1 MRARFAGWSSL
12 IVGAGLLAARA
23 AAAEPSVWVVDDGE
37 KIRRDATTTPFER
50 GEGNPVWRPGE
61 PVRLFAMRN
70 ETVALQVV
78 VEADDDPVDGVTVDV
93 DPLETPDGT
102 RFGEAAAAPKEKL
115 AKGRAALPV
124 GMPVERFVEHFVD
137 VRRASDDASPRRG
150 WEPGSGPTAG
160 AWVGPVPDALV
171 PVEQAPAWLPYPM
184 GVEPRSNGIMWID
197 LNVPRAQAPGLYRGA
212 IAVRTHGRPLGAP
225 IPLELEVVDATLPD
239 RTVSGAVTYGRALLE
254 SRVGPRAER
263 HLLQLL
269 HAHRITPMIDATTPA
284 DLDRTSAALTG
295 ALYTREM
302 GYEGPAP
309 AMGDGLVSVGTHGAF
324 GAPDEATLTRVRAV
338 ADRAAE
344 LKLFGATE
352 LLFYAGD
359 DACSSPWG
367 GGWSALLHQD
377 GDPAAQRLRVGWTCT
392 LDPAAQPVDVT
403 MQRAAFDRAQASAA
417 RAAGKEAWV
426 VGGVAP
432 RSGTFLL
439 DADAVSPRVN
449 GWLSAM
455 LGIPRWVAGDATRWT
470 TRAGEG
476 IDPYA
481 WSADDDAVTNG
492 EGFLVYPGR
501 QVDGFDLHTVGFEGV
516 VPSIRLKSWRRGI
529 EDAGYL
535 QMARERDPAR
545 ADAIARW
552 LVPRAFAEAHTG
564 DAPSWGERG
573 APFADARRALLA
585 VALGREPVALAP
597 RGARPVVAGGG
608 ADVAAA
614 TPGAPGMGAPLAG
627 APDTES
633 CSQGTTTAGGVGLLA
648 LLALRLTRTL
658 RSRRAGASR
667 PRAAAGA
674 APT

>member
-78 VEADDDPVDGVTVDV
+78 VEADDDPLDGVTVDV
-93 DPLETPDGT
+93 EPLETAEGT
-102 RFGEAAAAPKEKL
+102 RFGDAAAEKTG
-115 AKGRAALPV
+115 KGRAALPV
-124 GMPVERFVEHFVD
+124 GTPIERFVEHFVE
-137 VRRASDDASPRRG
+137 VRRASDDGSPQRG
-150 WEPGSGPTAG
+150 WEPGSGPAAG
-160 AWVGPVPDALV
+160 AYTGSVPDALV
-171 PVEQAPAWLPYPM
+171 PVEHAPAWLPYPM
-184 GVEPRSNGIMWID
+184 GVEARSNGIVWID
-197 LNVPRAQAPGLYRGA
+197 LNVPRAQAAGVYHGA
-212 IAVRTHGRPLGAP
+212 ITTRSHGRALGAP
-225 IPLELEVVDATLPD
+225 IPVELEVVDATLPD
-239 RTVSGAVTYGRALLE
+239 HTVSAAVAYDRALLE

-269 HAHRITPMIDATTPA
+269 HAHRVTPMIDATTPA
-284 DLDRTSAALTG
+284 DLDRASAALTG
-295 ALYTREM
+295 ALYTHEM

-309 AMGDGLVSVGTHGAF
+309 ATGDGLVSIGAHGAF
-324 GAPDEATLTRVRAV
+324 GAPDEATLARVRAV

-344 LKLFGATE
+344 LKLFGSTE

-367 GGWSALLHQD
+367 AGWSALLHGD
-377 GDPAAQRLRVGWTCT
+377 GDPNVRRLRVGWTCT
-392 LDPAAQPVDVT
+392 LDPAGQPVDVT
-403 MQRAAFDRAQASAA
+403 MQRAAFDRTQASAA
-417 RAAGKEAWV
+417 RAAGKEGWV
-426 VGGVAP
+426 HGGVSP
-432 RSGTFLL
+432 RTGTFLL

-455 LGIPRWVAGDATRWT
+455 LGIPRWVAGDAARWT

-476 IDPYA
+476 IDPFA

-492 EGFLVYPGR
+492 EGFLVYPGK
-501 QVDGFDLHTVGFEGV
+501 QIDGFDLHTVGFEGV
-516 VPSIRLKSWRRGI
+516 VPSIRLKSWRRGL

-545 ADAIARW
+545 AEAIAGW

-564 DAPSWGERG
+564 DAPSWGDRG

-585 VALGREPVALAP
+585 VALGREPVVLADRSPAPALPGPGAVTAPRAAAAPGGTAATAPALA
-597 RGARPVVAGGG
+597 
-608 ADVAAA
+608 
-614 TPGAPGMGAPLAG
+614 
-627 APDTES
+627 DTES
-633 CSQGTTTAGGVGLLA
+633 CAQGTTTAGGVGLLA
-648 LLALRLTRTL
+648 LVALRISRTL
-658 RSRRAGASR
+658 RSRRAGAPR